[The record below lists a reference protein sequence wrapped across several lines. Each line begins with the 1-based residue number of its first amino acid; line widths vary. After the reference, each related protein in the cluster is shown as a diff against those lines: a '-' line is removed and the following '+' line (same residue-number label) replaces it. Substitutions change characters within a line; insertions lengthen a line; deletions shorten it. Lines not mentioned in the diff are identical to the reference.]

1 LTSSTP
7 GVDGI
12 IAGEWETLHGCK
24 VVIRIFPMAGVAEA
38 LLSALDLL
46 TAGRTD
52 DARTLLG
59 RILDAVPD
67 QAAAHHLLGL
77 AHSAQG
83 NHGAAAARLRRAVA
97 LSPTT
102 ADYTHNLA
110 KALLAANDASPAAAD
125 MTARAVRR
133 AARLTPMNAEWP
145 LYAAQLADRRGDGA
159 GVTAACRHLAMLQP
173 DLADPWRRMGETA
186 HGAGAHRTAQAALTR
201 CAVLRAGDVDAWVQ
215 AGAAARGNDDQPA
228 AAAAFRRAAVLDPG
242 RPDAF
247 ATLGNALKDQGKP
260 EKAVV
265 ALRRALR
272 LSGNDPTIE
281 WNLALAL
288 LTAGNYAEGWPALE
302 SRWRAR
308 GFPTAPR
315 VFEAPQ
321 WRGENPAGR
330 ALLLYEEQ
338 GRGDAIQFIRYAFP
352 AAARGARLTV
362 QVSPD
367 LVPLFRRSLEGTAT
381 VISTADPVP
390 AVDYVCPLMSL
401 PLAFNTTVESVPA
414 AVPYLRADP
423 ADAARWKARLAGE
436 GLKVGLVWGGNPDF
450 ADDRRRSPG
459 LGPLTPLLTVAG
471 VRWFGLQT
479 GTPRRDLEKPP
490 AGVDLTDLGPEIRH
504 FSDAAIIDN
513 LDLVISSCTAALHL
527 AAAMGR
533 PTWGLL
539 AHGADWRWMT
549 DRDDSPWYPTLRLF
563 RQPRAG
569 DWGAVAQAAAQAL
582 EQLVD
587 KRTKGAAP

>member
-1 LTSSTP
+1 MEDP
-7 GVDGI
+7 ARAQGRDQD
-12 IAGEWETLHGCK
+12 
-24 VVIRIFPMAGVAEA
+24 FPMAGVAEA

-46 TAGRTD
+46 TAGRSD
-52 DARTLLG
+52 DACMLLG
-59 RILDAVPD
+59 RILDVAPD
-67 QAAAHHLLGL
+67 QAPAHHLLGL
-77 AHSAQG
+77 AQSAQG

-97 LSPTT
+97 LSPAT

-110 KALLAANDASPAAAD
+110 KALLAANDPAPDAAD
-125 MTARAVRR
+125 VTAGAVRR

-145 LYAAQLADRRGDGA
+145 LYAAQLAGRRGDGA

-173 DLADPWRRMGETA
+173 DLADPWRRMGEAA
-186 HGAGAHRTAQAALTR
+186 HGAGASATAQAALTR
-201 CAVLRAGDVDAWVQ
+201 CAVLRAGDADAWVQ
-215 AGAAARGNDDQPA
+215 AGAAARGHDDQPA
-228 AAAAFRRAAVLDPG
+228 AVAAFRRAAVLDPG
-242 RPDAF
+242 RLDAL
-247 ATLGNALKDQGKP
+247 ATLGNALRDQGKP
-260 EKAVV
+260 NEAVT

-315 VFEAPQ
+315 AFEAPQ
-321 WRGENPAGR
+321 WRGEDPAGR

-338 GRGDAIQFIRYAFP
+338 GRGDALQFIRYAP
-352 AAARGARLTV
+352 LAAARGARVTV
-362 QVSPD
+362 QVGAD
-367 LVPLFRRSLEGTAT
+367 LVRLFRRSLEGTAT
-381 VISTADPVP
+381 VMSTADPPP

-401 PLAFNTTVESVPA
+401 PLAFNTTVETVP

-423 ADAARWKARLAGE
+423 ADAARWKERLAGE

-459 LGPLTPLLTVAG
+459 LAPLAPLFAVPG
-471 VRWFGLQT
+471 VRWFSLQV
-479 GTPRRDLEKPP
+479 GAARRDMAGWTPP
-490 AGVDLTDLGPEIRH
+490 AGFCDAGAEIND
-504 FSDAAIIDN
+504 FADSAAIIDN

-527 AAAMGR
+527 AGAMGR

-539 AHGADWRWMT
+539 ARGADWRWLT
-549 DRDDSPWYPTLRLF
+549 DRDDSPWHPTLRLF

-569 DWGAVAQAAAQAL
+569 DWASVAQAAAQAL
-582 EQLVD
+582 TQLVGQFVD
-587 KRTKGAAP
+587 KQTKGAAP